1 MSYKKWVNA
10 EIDKAKASAL
20 SEKLNIDAFVAFLLV
35 SRGIDDELAASEFLS
50 DGCRFSSPYLLK
62 DMDKAVKRINRAL
75 DDGESIC
82 IYGDYDCDG
91 VTSTA
96 LLYTFLSALG
106 GFVSYY
112 IPNRATDG
120 YGMNFKAIDKIKAD
134 GTDLIITASA
144 RGRFSP
150 IWWWS
155 VTISCI
161 PRE

>member
-96 LLYTFLSALG
+96 LLYTF
-106 GFVSYY
+106 
-112 IPNRATDG
+112 
-120 YGMNFKAIDKIKAD
+120 FKRSRRLCK
-134 GTDLIITASA
+134 LLY
-144 RGRFSP
+144 P
-150 IWWWS
+150 
-155 VTISCI
+155 
-161 PRE
+161 